1 MNSLKLNYG
10 DLENTVVQW
19 IAETGNL
26 DRVLCIDLETKVL
39 DGQFVTGERILA
51 VSLGYIH
58 DGNIESRVIVLRKD
72 DDSSELELLHEFD
85 KFLLEVRPLVLI
97 GFNLTGYDIPLLNMK
112 LRKYR
117 EDKFWGIAD
126 ALGRCYVLD
135 MKHPIRFELAK
146 FSGSPKF
153 VSLRDVVNHQRFAS
167 LPLMRSKNVLTS
179 DNKGQEIFELWKRN
193 GSIFKDYAEGDARDV
208 LLIFLNMF
216 NLNTRNIGISQGV
229 NE

>member
-10 DLENTVVQW
+10 DLENKVVEW

-39 DGQFVTGERILA
+39 DGEFLTNERILA
-51 VSLGYIH
+51 VSLAYLV
-58 DGNIESRVIVLRKD
+58 DDRIESKIFVLSRD
-72 DDSSELELLHEFD
+72 DDESELEVLQQVD
-85 KFLLEVRPLVLI
+85 KFLLQARPLLLI

-117 EDKFWGIAD
+117 DPKLWGITD
-126 ALGRCYVLD
+126 AIGRCYVLD
-135 MKHPIRFELAK
+135 MKHPIRFELGK

-153 VSLRDVVNHQRFAS
+153 VSLKDVVNHKRFAS

-179 DNKGQEIFELWKRN
+179 NNKGQEIFGLWKKN
-193 GSIFKDYAEGDARDV
+193 GDVFKNYAEGDARDV
-208 LLIFLNMF
+208 LAIFLDIF
-216 NLNTRNIGISQGV
+216 KPQLTA
-229 NE
+229 

>member
-1 MNSLKLNYG
+1 MNSLRLNYG
-10 DLENTVVQW
+10 DLEKQVVEW
-19 IAETGNL
+19 IDETGNL
-26 DRVLCIDLETKVL
+26 DRILCIDLETKVL
-39 DGQFVTGERILA
+39 DGEFVTGERILA
-51 VSLGYIH
+51 VSLGYMH
-58 DGNIESRVIVLRKD
+58 GDSIESRVIVLRKD
-72 DDSSELELLHEFD
+72 DDSSELELLREFD

-112 LRKYR
+112 LRKYSD
-117 EDKFWGIAD
+117 DKLWGIAD

-179 DNKGQEIFELWKRN
+179 TNKGQEIFELWRKN
-193 GSIFKDYAEGDARDV
+193 GSTFKNYAEGDTRDV
-208 LLIFLNMF
+208 LLIFLNIF
-216 NLNTRNIGISQGV
+216 KLRIHETLESQTV
-229 NE
+229 

>member
-10 DLENTVVQW
+10 DLENKVVEW

-26 DRVLCIDLETKVL
+26 DRVVCIDLETKVL

-51 VSLGYIH
+51 ISLSYMHG
-58 DGNIESRVIVLRKD
+58 DNIESRVIVLRAD
-72 DDSSELELLHEFD
+72 DDGSELELLREFD
-85 KFLLEVRPLVLI
+85 KFLLEIRPLVLI

-112 LRKYR
+112 LRKYS
-117 EDKFWGIAD
+117 DNKFWGITD
-126 ALGRCYVLD
+126 AVGRCYVLD

-153 VSLRDVVNHQRFAS
+153 VSLRDVVNHPRFAS

-179 DNKGQEIFELWKRN
+179 ANKGQEIFELWKKNNRT
-193 GSIFKDYAEGDARDV
+193 FKDYAEGDARDV
-208 LLIFLNMF
+208 LLIFLNIF
-216 NLNTRNIGISQGV
+216 DLNARNTGISPGV

>member
-10 DLENTVVQW
+10 DLENKVVEW
-19 IAETGNL
+19 ILETGNL
-26 DRVLCIDLETKVL
+26 DRVVSIDLETKVL

-51 VSLGYIH
+51 ISLAYVNG
-58 DGNIESRVIVLRKD
+58 DNIESRVIVLRED
-72 DDSSELELLHEFD
+72 TDNNELELLHEFD
-85 KFLLEVRPLVLI
+85 KFLLEARPLVLI

-126 ALGRCYVLD
+126 TIERCYVLD

-153 VSLRDVVNHQRFAS
+153 VSLRDVVNHERFAS
-167 LPLMRSKNVLTS
+167 LPLMRSKNVLIS
-179 DNKGQEIFELWKRN
+179 ADKGQEIFELWKKNAEVFR
-193 GSIFKDYAEGDARDV
+193 SYAEGDVKDV
-208 LLIFLNMF
+208 LTIFMDLF
-216 NLNTRNIGISQGV
+216 KLESTNL
-229 NE
+229 